1 MEEQMK
7 KHSGFRKKL
16 KKTVQVFGISLR
28 KSLVVTAGRLV
39 NNFFY
44 EV

>member
-1 MEEQMK
+1 MK
-7 KHSGFRKKL
+7 KQAGFRKKL
-16 KKTVQVFGISLR
+16 KKAVPVFGNYRR
-28 KSLVVTAGRLV
+28 KSLIVTAGRLV

>member
-7 KHSGFRKKL
+7 KQAGFQKKL
-16 KKTVQVFGISLR
+16 KKVIPIFGIFRR
-28 KSLVVTAGRLV
+28 KSLVVTAWCLV

>member
-7 KHSGFRKKL
+7 KQAGFRKKL
-16 KKTVQVFGISLR
+16 KKAVPVFGISHR